1 MIIGNALLLIGASGC
16 VIAPSMTFLL
26 VARFVQ
32 GIGAAA
38 SAVVA
43 FAMISDVYPPKK
55 AATLYG
61 VMNSVFT
68 TFMALGHV
76 FGGFINQTIGL
87 RGNYGSVAI
96 LCLISW
102 LFLVFF
108 LPETNPLQV
117 KKGRRSFDI
126 KKTLSVYKSLLSST
140 VFITTSSVPSLLYG
154 AYMAFVACAAF
165 LYMETFHLS
174 MLAYTL
180 HQGFI
185 LLGFLFGSFLS
196 IRITKQIGTRK
207 CVIYGTILCISSA
220 VGMVGLTLIA
230 PQSPIL
236 LTLAMHLYSIGEA
249 IIYPIVFAASLE
261 IFPDIK
267 GTASAAVMGMR
278 SFLCGGVVGLASYL
292 YDKTPFSIA
301 IVILMVT
308 IIVSILN
315 RYFLHSGLLECHED
329 V

>member
-1 MIIGNALLLIGASGC
+1 MSFEWNTSNLL
-16 VIAPSMTFLL
+16 
-26 VARFVQ
+26 
-32 GIGAAA
+32 
-38 SAVVA
+38 
-43 FAMISDVYPPKK
+43 
-55 AATLYG
+55 
-61 VMNSVFT
+61 
-68 TFMALGHV
+68 
-76 FGGFINQTIGL
+76 
-87 RGNYGSVAI
+87 
-96 LCLISW
+96 
-102 LFLVFF
+102 
-108 LPETNPLQV
+108 
-117 KKGRRSFDI
+117 
-126 KKTLSVYKSLLSST
+126 
-140 VFITTSSVPSLLYG
+140 
-154 AYMAFVACAAF
+154 
-165 LYMETFHLS
+165 
-174 MLAYTL
+174 
-180 HQGFI
+180 
-185 LLGFLFGSFLS
+185 
-196 IRITKQIGTRK
+196 
-207 CVIYGTILCISSA
+207 VIYGTILCISSA